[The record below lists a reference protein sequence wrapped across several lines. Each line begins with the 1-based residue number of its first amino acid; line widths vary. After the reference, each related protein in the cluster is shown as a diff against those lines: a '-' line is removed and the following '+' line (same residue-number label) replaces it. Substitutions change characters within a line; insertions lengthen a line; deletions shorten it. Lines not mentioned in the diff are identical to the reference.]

1 MSNQPTTRLR
11 AAVLVA
17 AGTLACAGIL
27 QTTALPSAAL
37 LTDTEQTSAAT
48 VTSGSVSLALSGGA
62 ATGSWLGS
70 MSLVPGGASYAGI
83 LVGNDGASRFRY
95 SVTAD
100 STGTLAPALRISVV
114 RLADGATSC
123 TSSTFSAGT
132 SAGAPATLGA
142 SVDIV
147 GDPST
152 GAQTGDRLL
161 AAGSSE
167 RLCAKVELPFGS
179 GLGASARG
187 ASASTT
193 FTFHAENA

>member
-1 MSNQPTTRLR
+1 MAATPARRLR

-17 AGTLACAGIL
+17 AGTLACAGVL
-27 QTTALPSAAL
+27 QTTVLPSAAL
-37 LTDTEQTSAAT
+37 LTDTEATSAAT
-48 VTSGSVSLALSGGA
+48 VSSGSVSLALSGGA

-83 LVGNDGASRFRY
+83 LVANDGASRFRY
-95 SVTAD
+95 SVTAAA
-100 STGTLAPALRISVV
+100 TGTLAPALRISVV
-114 RLADGATSC
+114 RLASGTTSC
-123 TSSTFSAGT
+123 TSSTFSAGN
-132 SAGAPATLGA
+132 SAGGPTMLGS
-142 SVDIV
+142 SVDVV

-161 AAGSSE
+161 AAGASE